1 MKISILYE
9 DEGIVV
15 INKPSG
21 VMTHP
26 DGYHTSETV
35 SDWFARHYPRSA
47 RVGEPM
53 RLASGEEIA
62 RPGIV
67 HRLDIDTSG
76 ALVLAK
82 TAQAH
87 AFFKHAFQM
96 RDVKK
101 TYVALVYGV
110 PQPPDGIINFPI
122 GRSRKDFRLR
132 SAQPK
137 ARGTLRDAVT
147 HYEVVGDIGTH
158 ALVKAFPKTGRTH
171 QIRVHFKAIHHPVV
185 CDTLYAPNHPCDL
198 GMNRLSLHAYVL
210 DLPMLGGKRQEFI
223 APLPSDF
230 AAAVAKF
237 PSNEIFQAVPKNT

>member
-26 DGYHTSETV
+26 DRHHTGETV
-35 SDWFARHYPRSA
+35 SDWFVQHYPESA
-47 RVGEPM
+47 GVGEPIH
-53 RLASGEEIA
+53 LATGEEIA

-67 HRLDIDTSG
+67 HRLDTGTSG

-82 TAQAH
+82 TEQAH
-87 AFFKHAFQM
+87 TFLKHAFQM

-101 TYVALVYGV
+101 TYAALVYGV
-110 PQPPDGIINFPI
+110 PKPLDGIINFPI

-158 ALVKAFPKTGRTH
+158 SLVKAFPKTGRTH

-185 CDTLYAPNHPCDL
+185 CDALYAPNHPCDL
-198 GMNRLSLHAYVL
+198 GLDRLGLHAYIL

-230 AAAVAKF
+230 AGAVAKF
-237 PSNEIFQAVPKNT
+237 PGAEQFQAVPKNT